1 MGLGVR
7 RGEWCLYVYIDNTS
21 LPSYFCL
28 QRIDAQRQ
36 ARQSSL
42 QRQVRER
49 NAAQLKTWEQNT
61 ATQLTEQERLKHQER
76 VKQLQVCARSAFVV
90 HMYPPT
96 YVRRC
101 TRDSLYVVRTYM
113 LHQCVICTC
122 KLRVQLHVT
131 GVFSYKRTY
140 FTNLYHCLIVLLHT
154 THASTS
160 PLTMGQCMLIYIAF
174 PVHHALVQLP

>member
-1 MGLGVR
+1 MGCEGRRVGLGVR
-7 RGEWCLYVYIDNTS
+7 RGEWCLYVYSDNTS
-21 LPSYFCL
+21 LPSFCL

-76 VKQLQVCARSAFVV
+76 VKQLQVCARSAFVA
-90 HMYPPT
+90 HMYPHT

-101 TRDSLYVVRTYM
+101 TKDSLHIRTY
-113 LHQCVICTC
+113 I
-122 KLRVQLHVT
+122 HVT
-131 GVFSYKRTY
+131 PMCDMYV
-140 FTNLYHCLIVLLHT
+140 
-154 THASTS
+154 
-160 PLTMGQCMLIYIAF
+160 
-174 PVHHALVQLP
+174 

>member
-1 MGLGVR
+1 MGCEGRRVGLGVR
-7 RGEWCLYVYIDNTS
+7 RGEWCLYLYSDNTS
-21 LPSYFCL
+21 LPSSFCL

-61 ATQLTEQERLKHQER
+61 ATQLTEQQRLKHQER
-76 VKQLQVCARSAFVV
+76 VKQLQVCARSAFVA
-90 HMYPPT
+90 HMYPHTYVGVPKIVCT
-96 YVRRC
+96 YVRI
-101 TRDSLYVVRTYM
+101 YM

-140 FTNLYHCLIVLLHT
+140 FTNLYPCLIVLLHT
-154 THASTS
+154 IHASTS
-160 PLTMGQCMLIYIAF
+160 PLTMGQCMLI
-174 PVHHALVQLP
+174 

>member
-7 RGEWCLYVYIDNTS
+7 RGEWCLYLYIDNTS
-21 LPSYFCL
+21 LPSSFCL

-61 ATQLTEQERLKHQER
+61 ATQLTEQQRLKHQER

-90 HMYPPT
+90 HMYPHT
-96 YVRRC
+96 YVGVPEIVC
-101 TRDSLYVVRTYM
+101 TYV
-113 LHQCVICTC
+113 
-122 KLRVQLHVT
+122 HVT
-131 GVFSYKRTY
+131 PMCDMYVQTACFASHNWCILLQTYVYTY
-140 FTNLYHCLIVLLHT
+140 FTNLYHCLIVLLHSHMPPPT
-154 THASTS
+154 R
-160 PLTMGQCMLIYIAF
+160 
-174 PVHHALVQLP
+174 

>member
-7 RGEWCLYVYIDNTS
+7 RGEWCLYVYSDNTS
-21 LPSYFCL
+21 LPSSFCL

-76 VKQLQVCARSAFVV
+76 VKQLQVRARSVFVV
-90 HMYPPT
+90 HMYPHT
-96 YVRRC
+96 YVGVPEIVVR
-101 TRDSLYVVRTYM
+101 TYVHVTPMCDMYVRTYM
-113 LHQCVICTC
+113 LHQCVICTY
-122 KLRVQLHVT
+122 KLLVLLHTT
-131 GVFSYKRTY
+131 GVFSYKRT
-140 FTNLYHCLIVLLHT
+140 HIR
-154 THASTS
+154 TS
-160 PLTMGQCMLIYIAF
+160 QTFITA
-174 PVHHALVQLP
+174 